1 MLSSTAEDGEIE
13 VRIMVGFAKI
23 FKEEN
28 MQGTQHMV
36 AKSVLEWCMKYQA
49 SLDGSDSCFNASGH
63 GHVEYWTCEG
73 NQLLC
78 WKQGGYNTVIDL
90 LTRKLPDPQR
100 ELPVT
105 SKVLLN
111 KEVSSISWDHLT
123 DKNSGRVVT
132 ECADGSL
139 YVSEHVII
147 TTSLGVLKERVHA
160 MFHPA
165 LPHFKIT
172 AIKGL
177 GIGVVDKIFLKFP
190 HRWWPKEGL
199 SLNFLWTEKDTHSFN
214 SKSSSKQYGGG
225 KSWLQDV
232 YGFHSI
238 DSSSTV
244 LLGWVIGRSA
254 RIMERLP
261 ETEVLDGCM
270 ELLHRFCGKAYNIPK
285 AEQVTRAG
293 YKTNRRHIIP
303 KSEQVTRR
311 HIIPKSEQVTRRHII
326 PKSEQVTRQH
336 IISKSEQATR
346 RTDNTS
352 FLRPSRSIWGTN
364 PHFLGCYSY
373 RSVDSDV
380 LGVSASQLASP
391 VVNSQGKEVL
401 LFAGEAT
408 SDHHYSTVH
417 GAIETGFREA
427 DRLASLY
434 SGLKMK
440 HPMSAVRCSLM
451 DTAPRLGCRMKRP
464 SVVRQM
470 KYPTIFS
477 PCKSSAPDNELQ
489 STESAVNNVRRR
501 ESMFQNKKDLFPT
514 SSPHHVGFSCST
526 QSCDVVIVGAGVAG
540 LAAARTLLHS
550 SIHNCVLL
558 EDVFRLTT
566 EYVPVHKWCTYSSAQ
581 CCPGGR
587 ILSIPLDDEG
597 SWIEMGA
604 QWVHGEGNAVWELAH
619 QRELLSDIISAEG
632 EGLYLREDGVA
643 IPLGVI
649 QEVSGEVAR
658 ILEEC
663 ENFALEL
670 GSQKDHPCSIGQHLN
685 TRFRDYLDHCDYD
698 EEGRQQRL
706 QLLDWHSR
714 FHVIDNSCT
723 RLDQL
728 SAKAFGNYCFT
739 GGKDYMNFKHGYSS
753 LVQSLVDDLPSGMLR
768 LNCPVEMVDWQ
779 GVSIGD
785 GELKSLSKQMSGAD
799 SQLDVHPVSVTC
811 CDGSRFVARHV
822 IVTCSLGYLKEN
834 HRTMFRPNLPTTMVR
849 AIEDMGFDT
858 INKIFL
864 VYKDPWWSS
873 DIRGFQ
879 LIWSRHSAEHEAWSW
894 VRDLT
899 GFDVSPNHRAVLLG
913 WIGGRGAEV
922 MEDLSEEE
930 VGKHCTQLLKRFTQR
945 SNIPSPSRIISG
957 LFNKAFIKD
966 ATIGKAVSALLIVAN
981 FNTVTLNLL
990 YILRKLIL
998 KRNKMNKIFNDQPVM
1013 DSMGNRIKHQ
1023 FKMKRGSSSLNK
1035 SQIHLLSK
1043 PIF

>member
-1 MLSSTAEDGEIE
+1 MNVKVLIVGAGVAGVAAASRLLEKGISDIVILEAEDRIGGRVHSTSFGGCTIDMGGQWVHGEKDNVVFEMASPLNLLADFALKLELSEFFDSSGDRVDSELSSKGLSLIHHINEESAEEMKVFPGS
-13 VRIMVGFAKI
+13 VGDYYTKMFAKI

-36 AKSVLEWCMKYQA
+36 AKSVLEWCKKYQA

-63 GHVEYWTCEG
+63 GHVEYWACEG

-123 DKNSGRVVT
+123 DNNSGQVVT
-132 ECADGSL
+132 ECTDGSL

-147 TTSLGVLKERVHA
+147 TTSLGVLKERVHS

-214 SKSSSKQYGGG
+214 SRSSSKQYGGG

-254 RIMERLP
+254 LIMERLP

-270 ELLHRFCGKAYNIPK
+270 ELLQRFCGKTYNIPK
-285 AEQVTRAG
+285 AEQVTR
-293 YKTNRRHIIP
+293 
-303 KSEQVTRR
+303 S
-311 HIIPKSEQVTRRHII
+311 S
-326 PKSEQVTRQH
+326 
-336 IISKSEQATR
+336 
-346 RTDNTS
+346 
-352 FLRPSRSIWGTN
+352 WGTN

-434 SGLKMK
+434 S
-440 HPMSAVRCSLM
+440 
-451 DTAPRLGCRMKRP
+451 
-464 SVVRQM
+464 
-470 KYPTIFS
+470 
-477 PCKSSAPDNELQ
+477 
-489 STESAVNNVRRR
+489 
-501 ESMFQNKKDLFPT
+501 
-514 SSPHHVGFSCST
+514 ST

-550 SIHNCVLL
+550 GIHNCVLL
-558 EDVFRLTT
+558 E
-566 EYVPVHKWCTYSSAQ
+566 VHKWYIYSSAQ

-643 IPLGVI
+643 ISLGVV

-663 ENFALEL
+663 ENFALGL
-670 GSQKDHPCSIGQHLN
+670 GARKDYPCSIGQHLN

-753 LVQSLVDDLPSGMLR
+753 LVQSLADDLPSGMLR

-785 GELKSLSKQMSGAD
+785 DELKSLSKKLNGAD
-799 SQLDVHPVSVTC
+799 SHPDEHPVSVTC
-811 CDGSRFVARHV
+811 CDGSQFVAHHV
-822 IVTCSLGYLKEN
+822 ILTCSLGYLKEN

-879 LIWSRHSAEHEAWSW
+879 LIWSRHSAEHESWSW

-930 VGKHCTQLLKRFTQR
+930 VGQHCTQLLKRFTQR
-945 SNIPSPSRIISG
+945 SNIPLPSQIIRSRWRSNQFIRGGYSNTTSACDVSTSGPSSLAEPVFCHQIGGKKHPAILLAGEAAHSNHFSTTHGAYESGVSQAQLLLDYMNTAHQVLSTCSEVIQAQLLDYMNTTHQVVTGPVVFCLAELSLGYSIISG
-957 LFNKAFIKD
+957 KHA
-966 ATIGKAVSALLIVAN
+966 
-981 FNTVTLNLL
+981 
-990 YILRKLIL
+990 
-998 KRNKMNKIFNDQPVM
+998 PV
-1013 DSMGNRIKHQ
+1013 
-1023 FKMKRGSSSLNK
+1023 
-1035 SQIHLLSK
+1035 
-1043 PIF
+1043 

>member
-1 MLSSTAEDGEIE
+1 MNVKVLIVGAGVAGVAAASRLLEKGISDIVILEAEDRIGGRVHSTSFGGCTIDMGGQWVHGEKDNAVFEMASPLNLLADFALKLELSEFFDSSGDKVDSELISKGLSLIHHINE
-13 VRIMVGFAKI
+13 ESAEEMKVFPGSVGDYYTKMFAKI

-147 TTSLGVLKERVHA
+147 TTSLGVLKERVHS

-232 YGFHSI
+232 FSFHSI

-254 RIMERLP
+254 LIMERLP

-270 ELLHRFCGKAYNIPK
+270 ELLQRFCGKTYNIPK
-285 AEQVTRAG
+285 AEQVT
-293 YKTNRRHIIP
+293 
-303 KSEQVTRR
+303 
-311 HIIPKSEQVTRRHII
+311 
-326 PKSEQVTRQH
+326 
-336 IISKSEQATR
+336 
-346 RTDNTS
+346 
-352 FLRPSRSIWGTN
+352 RSIWGTN

-391 VVNSQGKEVL
+391 MVNSQGKEVL

-434 SGLKMK
+434 S
-440 HPMSAVRCSLM
+440 
-451 DTAPRLGCRMKRP
+451 
-464 SVVRQM
+464 
-470 KYPTIFS
+470 
-477 PCKSSAPDNELQ
+477 
-489 STESAVNNVRRR
+489 
-501 ESMFQNKKDLFPT
+501 
-514 SSPHHVGFSCST
+514 ST
-526 QSCDVVIVGAGVAG
+526 QSCDVVIIGAGVAG

-550 SIHNCVLL
+550 GIHNCVLL
-558 EDVFRLTT
+558 E
-566 EYVPVHKWCTYSSAQ
+566 AQ

-643 IPLGVI
+643 IPLGVV

-670 GSQKDHPCSIGQHLN
+670 GAQKDHPCSIGQHLN

-706 QLLDWHSR
+706 ELLDWHNRWQPNPIFCDR

-799 SQLDVHPVSVTC
+799 SKLDVHPVSVTC
-811 CDGSRFVARHV
+811 CDSSRFVARHV

-945 SNIPSPSRIISG
+945 SNIPPPSRTIRSRWRSNQFIRGGYSNTSSACDVSTSGPSSLAEPVFCRQIGGQKHPAILLAGEAAHSNHFSTTHGAYESGVSQAQLLLEYMNTAHQVLSTCSEVIQAQLLDYMNTAHQVVTVRVVFCLAELSLGYSIISG
-957 LFNKAFIKD
+957 KQ
-966 ATIGKAVSALLIVAN
+966 ALV
-981 FNTVTLNLL
+981 
-990 YILRKLIL
+990 
-998 KRNKMNKIFNDQPVM
+998 
-1013 DSMGNRIKHQ
+1013 
-1023 FKMKRGSSSLNK
+1023 
-1035 SQIHLLSK
+1035 
-1043 PIF
+1043 